1 LTDALGHR
9 CKIAI
14 VVPSVNT
21 IVQPECDG
29 LRPDGVTNHIARIP
43 TPNRVLKNDGDFRAH
58 VEGMRAGIFQAVD
71 DALSVEPDFLVMGLS
86 LEAFW
91 DGYEGSYALL
101 DRIADQAGLP
111 ATMGSSGIDAALKA
125 YGGTRAGGIRT
136 VGIVTPHR
144 PEGDDK
150 VRHWF
155 EEAGYTV
162 AALHS
167 FNCQTPIGIA
177 HVSPADMQQAFDK
190 IDSPSV
196 DALIQVGTNLSGV
209 AVAAREEVQRR
220 KPVIAINTA
229 TYWHALR
236 SAGINDQIAGFGQ
249 LLADH

>member
-1 LTDALGHR
+1 MADALGYR

-21 IVQPECDG
+21 IVQPECDV

-43 TPNRVLKNDGDFRAH
+43 TPNRVLKSAGDFRQH
-58 VEGMRAGIFQAVD
+58 VEGMRAGMFRAVD
-71 DALSVEPDFLVMGLS
+71 AAMSVEPDFLVMGLS

-91 DGYEGSYALL
+91 DGYDGSVALL
-101 DRIADQAGLP
+101 KRIADQAGVP

-125 YGGTRAGGIRT
+125 YGGIQR

-144 PEGDDK
+144 PAGDAK
-150 VRHWF
+150 VRAWF
-155 EEAGYTV
+155 EEAGYGV

-177 HVSPADMQQAFDK
+177 HVSHDEMRAAFDAV
-190 IDSPSV
+190 DDDAV
-196 DALIQVGTNLSGV
+196 DALVQVGTNLSAI
-209 AVAAREEVQRR
+209 AVAAQEETRR
-220 KPVIAINTA
+220 QKPVLAINAA

-236 SAGINDQIAGFGQ
+236 SAGIDDRVSGFGR
-249 LLADH
+249 LLSEY